1 MERDFI
7 TINLESG
14 EQKEA
19 ELISKFTI
27 EGFGDYVIY
36 KLDNKMYGAK
46 YEVDGDKTNLIT
58 DLSDVEKDALYEVFI
73 SLGVE

>member
-1 MERDFI
+1 MDKDFI

-19 ELISKFTI
+19 ELISKFSV

-36 KLDNKMYGAK
+36 KLDDKMYGAK
-46 YEVDGDKTNLIT
+46 YEVDGDKTILIT
-58 DLSDVEKDALYEVFI
+58 DLSEIEKDALYEVFT
-73 SLGVE
+73 SLEVE

>member
-73 SLGVE
+73 GLGVE

>member
-1 MERDFI
+1 MDKDFI

-14 EQKEA
+14 EQKDA
-19 ELISKFTI
+19 ELISKFSI

-36 KLDNKMYGAK
+36 KLDGKMYGAK

-58 DLSDVEKDALYEVFI
+58 DLSEIEKDALYEVFT
-73 SLGVE
+73 SLEVK